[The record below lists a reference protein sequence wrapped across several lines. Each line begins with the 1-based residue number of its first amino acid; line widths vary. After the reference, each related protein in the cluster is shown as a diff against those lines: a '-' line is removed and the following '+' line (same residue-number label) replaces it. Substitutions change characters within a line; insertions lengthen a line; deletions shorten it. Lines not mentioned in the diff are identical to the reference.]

1 MGASQ
6 PSRKNPLQGDGIV
19 PGLNIQLELTVGN
32 RTELYPSRVE
42 EITCDAI
49 GVLVP
54 MQRLKRRPL
63 PGGSIVRVTFVH
75 GERRRRFVS
84 EVTGHS
90 SDGMI
95 DYLAMPADVEDND
108 RRGSYRLDTALTPES
123 LFRLF
128 VVEEEEDDRDIAI
141 RASVVNM
148 SEGGL
153 CFTTRADVRTGER
166 LAIQL
171 ELPMTGT
178 LNARLR
184 VIEVE
189 DPNRN
194 RWSRRVHCKFTN
206 LSHRERDLI
215 ARFLM
220 KRQLEL
226 RRRGQL

>member
-6 PSRKNPLQGDGIV
+6 PSRKNPLQGYGIV

-42 EITCDAI
+42 EIADNAI

-54 MQRLKRRPL
+54 MNRRQRRPL
-63 PGGSIVRVTFVH
+63 PGGALVRVSFVY
-75 GERRRRFVS
+75 GERRRRFVT

-90 SDGMI
+90 DDGLV

-108 RRGSYRLDTALTPES
+108 RRSSYRLDTALTPQS

-128 VVEEEEDDRDIAI
+128 VVDEDDDRDVAI
-141 RASVVNM
+141 KASVVNM

-153 CFTTRADVRTGER
+153 CFTTRADVRAGER
-166 LAIQL
+166 FAIQV
-171 ELPMTGT
+171 ELPMAGT

-189 DPNRN
+189 DPDRN

>member
-1 MGASQ
+1 M
-6 PSRKNPLQGDGIV
+6 QGYGIV

-32 RTELYPSRVE
+32 RTELYPSRIE
-42 EITCDAI
+42 EIADETI

-108 RRGSYRLDTALTPES
+108 RRGSYRLDTALAPES

-128 VVEEEEDDRDIAI
+128 VVEEDDDRDVSIK
-141 RASVVNM
+141 ASVVNM

-153 CFTTRADVRTGER
+153 CFTTRADVRAGER

-171 ELPMTGT
+171 ELPTSGT

-184 VIEVE
+184 VIDVE